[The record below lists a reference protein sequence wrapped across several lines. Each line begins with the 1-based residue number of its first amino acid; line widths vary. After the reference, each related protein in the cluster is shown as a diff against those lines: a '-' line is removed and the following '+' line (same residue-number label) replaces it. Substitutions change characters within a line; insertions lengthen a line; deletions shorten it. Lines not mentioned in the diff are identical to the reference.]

1 MATDLRIRRATGDDA
16 PAIAALH
23 VASWRAAYRGVLDD
37 AFLDALSVE
46 QRTGFWRGVL
56 GAAEAGVT
64 VLVAEAAGAIVGF
77 CSCGRTQD
85 PDEAAST
92 GALTT
97 IYVAPERARG
107 GIGSA
112 LLASA
117 EEAMRDAGLTDALLW
132 VIGENADARAFYER
146 AGWRAD
152 GTERDES
159 IGGRPV
165 IEVRY
170 RKTLS

>member
-1 MATDLRIRRATGDDA
+1 MVSAPVLAASSGSCVRPHEQNPTIA
-16 PAIAALH
+16 PAASATSTVTPASAAPSTPRQNP
-23 VASWRAAYRGVLDD
+23 VR
-37 AFLDALSVE
+37 
-46 QRTGFWRGVL
+46 
-56 GAAEAGVT
+56 
-64 VLVAEAAGAIVGF
+64 